1 MIHDH
6 IIVGGGSAGCVLA
19 NRLSAR
25 SASKVLL
32 IEAGPDTPPGD
43 VPDDILD
50 SNPARAFFNP
60 AYVWPDLRVHLQ
72 PLPHND
78 PDRPP
83 PRRYE
88 QARIMGG
95 GSTINGQLALRGAA
109 ADYDAWP
116 AMGAAGWGWDAVLP
130 YFKKAER
137 DMDFGDF
144 GDPLHGK
151 AGPIP
156 IRRIFPDD
164 WSGFSRAAAEAYARA
179 GYGYVADMNGEFTVG
194 HFPVPFSNAYDRR
207 VSAAIGYLT
216 PTVRQ
221 RDNLTIVPE
230 TEVTGLLFEDRRVV
244 GVEAMTG
251 GRHRT
256 FQGRQV
262 ILACGA
268 LHSPAVLMRAGIG
281 PPDDLRALGVD
292 VVAARRGVGRN
303 LQDHPAVSISAYLE
317 PGARLDRAMRRHLH
331 VNARYSS
338 GHARCPPADM
348 GISTVAQSAWHP
360 LGWRLGTLQVFVN
373 RPYSQGTVK
382 LTSPD
387 WRHEPAVQFNYLS
400 DDRDFERMTA
410 GYRMVA
416 ALITK
421 APLAAVARDAFPS
434 SYSERVRD
442 IGRVTLRNRLL
453 TGLLGRLLDGPAA
466 LRRLVIRALIT
477 EGETLAGLLADSGAL
492 EAFIRRNVVGVWH
505 ASCTCKM
512 GARDDAMAVTGPAG
526 RVHGVGGLRVVDA
539 SVMPAVARANTNLP
553 TIMIAEKM
561 ADAILAEV
569 GDTE

>member
-1 MIHDH
+1 MIYDH

-19 NRLSAR
+19 NRLSAS
-25 SASKVLL
+25 SANKVLL
-32 IEAGPDTPPGD
+32 VEAGPDTPPGA

-60 AYVWPDLRVHLQ
+60 AYVWPDLRVYLQ
-72 PLPHND
+72 PVPHND

-95 GSTINGQLALRGAA
+95 GSTINGQLAIRGAP
-109 ADYDAWP
+109 ADYDAWHE
-116 AMGAAGWGWDAVLP
+116 MGATGWNWDAVLP

-137 DMDFGDF
+137 DMDFGE
-144 GDPLHGK
+144 PLHGK

-164 WSGFSRAAAEAYARA
+164 WSAFSAAAAEAYACA
-179 GYGYVADMNGEFTVG
+179 GYEYRPDMNGAFETG

-207 VSAAIGYLT
+207 VSTAIGYLDPVT
-216 PTVRQ
+216 RS
-221 RDNLTIVPE
+221 RDNLIIVAE
-230 TEVTGLLFEDRRVV
+230 TQATGLIFDGRRVTGI
-244 GVEAMTG
+244 EAISDG
-251 GRHRT
+251 QPLT
-256 FQGRQV
+256 FQGHQV
-262 ILACGA
+262 ILSCGA
-268 LHSPAVLMRAGIG
+268 VHSPTVLMRAGIG
-281 PPDDLRALGVD
+281 PSEDLRALDID
-292 VVAARRGVGRN
+292 VVAALSGVGRN

-317 PGARLDRAMRRHLH
+317 PEARLNRAMRRHLH

-338 GHARCPPADM
+338 GHTRCPPADM

-373 RPYSQGTVK
+373 RSYSQGRVK
-382 LTSPD
+382 LTSDD
-387 WRHEPAVQFNYLS
+387 WRREPDVEFDYLS
-400 DDRDFERMTA
+400 DRRDLDRIMA

-416 ALITK
+416 GLMTDG
-421 APLAAVARDAFPS
+421 PLAAVARDAFPS
-434 SYSERVRD
+434 SYSERVREV
-442 IGRVTLRNRLL
+442 GQVTLRNRLL
-453 TGLLGRLLDGPAA
+453 TGLLGRMLDGPAA
-466 LRRLVIRALIT
+466 LRRALIGAFIT
-477 EGETLAGLLADSGAL
+477 GGETLAGLLADEDAL

-505 ASCTCKM
+505 VSCTCKM
-512 GARDDAMAVTGPAG
+512 GSADDAMAVTDAAG

-539 SVMPAVARANTNLP
+539 SVMPAVPRANTNLP

-561 ADAILAEV
+561 ADAILA
-569 GDTE
+569 D